1 MRKKIKLNKK
11 RKKKKKKKKKKY
23 IVLVENFIKV
33 IGSLVIVKI
42 NIAQEKDGIIQH
54 ILMN

>member
-11 RKKKKKKKKKKY
+11 RKKKKKKKKY

-42 NIAQEKDGIIQH
+42 NIAQEKDGII
-54 ILMN
+54 